1 MRGLPVAARAYV
13 IAVMCAA
20 AIMIAAIVT
29 VDVDWLTLAVL
40 TGCFIVAER
49 WGSAL
54 IRIHG
59 SVTVSAGASIAL
71 AGILLLPP
79 SAAAAV
85 CATGAFVKR
94 YETRSWVKRVF
105 NGSMYA
111 CAGFV
116 AGYVYEVL
124 GGQRTFDSDAL
135 SYLPQALLAEVVY
148 CAINGLL
155 LAGVIRLT
163 EGTPL
168 LSVWRSALSST
179 ILPYLGYG
187 LVGVVIAVLWQSDG
201 GPASALLVVLP
212 LYIAR
217 WTFAL
222 YGQEQDA
229 YNAAV
234 GSLIQAVETKDH
246 YTRGHSERVGA
257 GSTMIAKQLRMAD
270 DRRQALYFA
279 GLLHDLGKLGIPT
292 RVLNKNGPLTD
303 DEYDAM
309 KLHPVHGLEMVRGIG
324 FLREAYAGILH
335 HHERIDGRG
344 YPLGL
349 KGDEI
354 PEFARIIAVADAFD
368 CMTST
373 RSYRGARTVDDSMA
387 ELVRCAGTQFDPRM
401 VSALAD
407 AVAQDGWEP
416 QVVPPPSADEAAT
429 VASFDHDDPTILIP
443 VIPDDDVPESRLP
456 DVQEGSR

>member
-1 MRGLPVAARAYV
+1 MDALGVNARVYIGSVWAVAVLVSLPTPWVVTDWGTLAIFACGVLVAEVVASSSLRGSVSVSVGFPVALA
-13 IAVMCAA
+13 AV
-20 AIMIAAIVT
+20 
-29 VDVDWLTLAVL
+29 
-40 TGCFIVAER
+40 
-49 WGSAL
+49 
-54 IRIHG
+54 
-59 SVTVSAGASIAL
+59 
-71 AGILLLPP
+71 LLLPP
-79 SAAAAV
+79 SGAALAV
-85 CATGAFVKR
+85 LPTVLADPR
-94 YETRSWVKRVF
+94 RRRSWVKRLF
-105 NGSMYA
+105 NGAMFA
-111 CAGFV
+111 CSAAAAGLAFEA
-116 AGYVYEVL
+116 AGGSHGFPPEAVPFI
-124 GGQRTFDSDAL
+124 G
-135 SYLPQALLAEVVY
+135 QALLATVVY
-148 CAINGLL
+148 SAVNCLL
-155 LAGVIRLT
+155 LATVIRLS
-163 EGTPL
+163 EGASL
-168 LSVWRSALSST
+168 LSVWRSAFSST
-179 ILPYLGYG
+179 ILSYLGYG
-187 LVGVVIAVLWQSDG
+187 LFGVIIAVLWRSDG
-201 GPASALLVVLP
+201 GIATAFLVVLP

-222 YGQEQDA
+222 FGQEQEA

-246 YTRGHSERVGA
+246 YTRGHSERVGL

-270 DRRQALYFA
+270 DRRQAIYFA

-373 RSYRGARTVDDSMA
+373 RSYRGARTVDDAMA

-416 QVVPPPSADEAAT
+416 QVVPPPSAEEAAT
-429 VASFDHDDPTILIP
+429 VAAFDHDDPTIQIP
-443 VIPDDDVPESRLP
+443 VIRDDDIPEPRLP

>member
-1 MRGLPVAARAYV
+1 M
-13 IAVMCAA
+13 
-20 AIMIAAIVT
+20 
-29 VDVDWLTLAVL
+29 
-40 TGCFIVAER
+40 
-49 WGSAL
+49 
-54 IRIHG
+54 
-59 SVTVSAGASIAL
+59 
-71 AGILLLPP
+71 
-79 SAAAAV
+79 
-85 CATGAFVKR
+85 
-94 YETRSWVKRVF
+94 
-105 NGSMYA
+105 
-111 CAGFV
+111 
-116 AGYVYEVL
+116 
-124 GGQRTFDSDAL
+124 
-135 SYLPQALLAEVVY
+135 
-148 CAINGLL
+148 
-155 LAGVIRLT
+155 
-163 EGTPL
+163 
-168 LSVWRSALSST
+168 
-179 ILPYLGYG
+179 
-187 LVGVVIAVLWQSDG
+187 
-201 GPASALLVVLP
+201 P

-222 YGQEQDA
+222 FGQEQEA

-246 YTRGHSERVGA
+246 YTRGHSERVGV
-257 GSTMIAKQLRMAD
+257 GSTMIAKQLRMSD
-270 DRRQALYFA
+270 DRRQAIYFA

-373 RSYRGARTVDDSMA
+373 RSYRGARTVNDAMA

-416 QVVPPPSADEAAT
+416 QVVPPPSAEEAAT
-429 VASFDHDDPTILIP
+429 VAAFDHDDPTIQIP
-443 VIPDDDVPESRLP
+443 VIRDDDIPEPRLP